1 MMFLGLAPI
10 GEIEITLRILLAL
23 ILGGILGLERELQG
37 RPAGLRTHALVSGG
51 AALVMLV
58 SMYGFPE
65 GVGDPGRIAAQ
76 VVSGIGF
83 LGAGAILRD
92 GTDIRGITT
101 AATLWIVGMIGLA
114 AGNGYYFA
122 AVLTTVLCLIILIFL
137 TKFEKMMGRKGYK
150 LTLICEST
158 QQVLRTVIEIC
169 ERQETL
175 MMNFDARIVE
185 YGKIKAIKFSADFV
199 RGTKR
204 DKISL
209 VINEINEILY
219 PYVIFV
225 S

>member
-1 MMFLGLAPI
+1 MFLGLAPI
-10 GEIEITLRILLAL
+10 GELEIALRILLAL
-23 ILGGILGLERELQG
+23 LLGGSLGLERELQG
-37 RPAGLRTHALVSGG
+37 RPAGLRTHALVSAG

-92 GTDIRGITT
+92 GGDITGITT
-101 AATLWIVGMIGLA
+101 AATLWIVAMIGLA

-122 AVLTTVLCLIILIFL
+122 AVLTTILSLFVLIFL
-137 TKFEKMMGRKGYK
+137 TKLEKMMGRKGYK

-158 QQVLRTVIEIC
+158 QQVLRTVIEVC

-175 MMNFDARIVE
+175 MLNFDARIVE
-185 YGKIKAIKFSADFV
+185 YGKIKAIKFSAIFAS
-199 RGTKR
+199 GTKR
-204 DKISL
+204 AKISL
-209 VINEINEILY
+209 VVNEINELLH
-219 PYVIFV
+219 PYEIFV
-225 S
+225 H

>member
-1 MMFLGLAPI
+1 MSVFLGLTPI
-10 GEIEITLRILLAL
+10 NEIEITIRIVLAL
-23 ILGGILGLERELQG
+23 VLGGVLGLERELQG
-37 RPAGLRTHALVSGG
+37 RPAGLRTHALVSVG

-58 SMYGFPE
+58 SMYGFPQD
-65 GVGDPGRIAAQ
+65 VGDPGRIAAQ

-101 AATLWIVGMIGLA
+101 AATLWIGLA

-122 AVLTTVLCLIILIFL
+122 AILTTVLCLITLIFL
-137 TKFEKMMGRKGYK
+137 TKFEKMLGRKGYK

-169 ERQETL
+169 EQQDTL
-175 MMNFDARIVE
+175 MMNFDARIIE

-199 RGTKR
+199 RGTNREKMG
-204 DKISL
+204 K
-209 VINEINEILY
+209 VINEINERLH
-219 PYVIFV
+219 PYEIFI

>member
-1 MMFLGLAPI
+1 MFLGLAPI
-10 GEIEITLRILLAL
+10 STLETAIRIVLAL
-23 ILGGILGLERELQG
+23 VLGGAIGFEREMQG
-37 RPAGLRTHALVSGG
+37 RPAGLRTHALVSSG

-58 SMYGFPE
+58 SSYGFPE

-114 AGNGYYFA
+114 SGNGYYFA
-122 AVLTTVLCLIILIFL
+122 AVLTTVLCLATLVLL
-137 TKFEKMMGRKGYK
+137 TKVEKKMGKKSYK

-169 ERQETL
+169 EKNDTL
-175 MMNFDARIVE
+175 LMNFDARVVE
-185 YGKIKAIKFSADFV
+185 YGKIKAIKFCADFV
-199 RGTKR
+199 RGTKK
-204 DKISL
+204 DSITT
-209 VINEINEILY
+209 VINEINETLH
-219 PYVIFV
+219 PYEIFI